1 MAYIPPHKR
10 SSNEAERPFPTPDKL
25 APLFK
30 RNVNVRSSKSNDNWT
45 GKVAWADRAISK
57 WWALGLDD
65 DTQFPSSVNLELI
78 SLETI
83 EHKIGEKRVALMNSG
98 LATDGSEVKW
108 DLPKSPWVY
117 IAENVLEDLIAS
129 FDNMRKEMESPKL
142 EELKP
147 NLVARVGKV
156 LFHRSP
162 SVNQESLRE
171 NLTTNMLKN
180 WKRSFYTNVPVS
192 YTEKIVNE
200 VVPNIG
206 VDFAWEKDMYQVKL
220 ADSTTPDSTL
230 LCKCSVKADG
240 KLQLYKVELNQLR
253 NMVVDISIPN
263 KNLDLRL
270 MLNMKRVVTTHTDD
284 EMQSIRD
291 LVDSAITDPDVKG
304 GLRWP
309 LEKTCSGK
317 YNVVGAWHVRAKVYK
332 NQSFRFNVRHA
343 DRFDFRTSIG
353 EASWEISLRLKK
365 LVSKLKEE
373 KVEVGSVSEMLEENM
388 KFIYHNFLS
397 CERFLT

>member
-10 SSNEAERPFPTPDKL
+10 NSIGAERPVPTPDKL

-45 GKVAWADRAISK
+45 GKVIWADQAISK

-83 EHKIGEKRVALMNSG
+83 EHKIGEKHLALMNSG
-98 LATDGSEVKW
+98 LATGSEVKW

-206 VDFAWEKDMYQVKL
+206 VDFESEKDMYLVKL

-240 KLQLYKVELNQLR
+240 KLQLYKVELNQVR
-253 NMVVDISIPN
+253 NMVMDTSIPN

-270 MLNMKRVVTTHTDD
+270 MLNMKRVITTHTDD
-284 EMQSIRD
+284 DMQSIRD

-309 LEKTCSGK
+309 LEKTSSGK
-317 YNVVGAWHVRAKVYK
+317 YNVVGAWHVRAKEYK
-332 NQSFRFNVRHA
+332 TKSLRFKVRHA

-373 KVEVGSVSEMLEENM
+373 KVDIDSVSEMLEENM
-388 KFIYHNFLS
+388 KFIYDNFLS
-397 CERFLT
+397 CESFLT

>member
-10 SSNEAERPFPTPDKL
+10 NSNGAERPLPTPDKL

-30 RNVNVRSSKSNDNWT
+30 SNVNVRSKSNDKWNSMLIY
-45 GKVAWADRAISK
+45 ADRAISK
-57 WWALGLDD
+57 WWAVGLDD

-83 EHKIGEKRVALMNSG
+83 EHKIGEKRLALMNSG
-98 LATDGSEVKW
+98 LATGSEVKW

-162 SVNQESLRE
+162 SVNLESLRE
-171 NLTTNMLKN
+171 NLTTKMLKN

-206 VDFAWEKDMYQVKL
+206 VDFESEKDMYQVKL

-240 KLQLYKVELNQLR
+240 KLQLYKVELIQLR

-270 MLNMKRVVTTHTDD
+270 MLNMKRVVTTQTDD
-284 EMQSIRD
+284 EMQSIRN
-291 LVDSAITDPDVKG
+291 LIDSAITDPDVKG

-309 LEKTCSGK
+309 LEKTSSGK
-317 YNVVGAWHVRAKVYK
+317 YNVVGAWHVRAKAYK
-332 NQSFRFNVRHA
+332 NQSLRFKVRHA

-373 KVEVGSVSEMLEENM
+373 TVAVGSVSEMLEENM

-397 CERFLT
+397 CESFLT

>member
-10 SSNEAERPFPTPDKL
+10 NSNGAERPWPTPDKL

-45 GKVAWADRAISK
+45 GKVVWADQAISK
-57 WWALGLDD
+57 WCALGLDD

-83 EHKIGEKRVALMNSG
+83 EHKIGEKRLALMNSG
-98 LATDGSEVKW
+98 LATGSEVKW

-206 VDFAWEKDMYQVKL
+206 VDLEWEKDMYQVKL

-253 NMVVDISIPN
+253 NMVVDMSVPN

-332 NQSFRFNVRHA
+332 NQSLRFNVRHA

-388 KFIYHNFLS
+388 KFIYDNFLS
-397 CERFLT
+397 CERFFT